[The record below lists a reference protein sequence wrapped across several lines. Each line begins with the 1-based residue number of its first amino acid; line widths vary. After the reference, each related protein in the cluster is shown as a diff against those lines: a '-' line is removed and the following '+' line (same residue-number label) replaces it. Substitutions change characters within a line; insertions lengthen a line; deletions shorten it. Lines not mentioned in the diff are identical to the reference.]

1 MNEITFTAHSPAV
14 ASINYPEYK
23 VQFTIANSDVNV
35 QEYLTVFNN
44 FLKALGFSDYTILK
58 GELQMATDKNY
69 NDSKMVDQILESEGL
84 IDSFDHTQ
92 EILDLEQKHKE
103 ELDRYEAEIIQLKAE
118 LSRLKDPD
126 NPQYTD
132 EELVA
137 MHTKSPDKL
146 WD

>member
-14 ASINYPEYK
+14 ESINYPKYK

-35 QEYLTVFNN
+35 REYLTVFNN

-58 GELQMATDKNY
+58 GELRMATDKEC
-69 NDSKMVDQILESEGL
+69 NDSKLVDQILESEGL
-84 IDSFDHTQ
+84 MDSFDHTQ

-103 ELDRYEAEIIQLKAE
+103 ELDRYEAEIIKLKAE

-132 EELVA
+132 EELVT
-137 MHTKSPDKL
+137 MHTTSPDKL

>member
-14 ASINYPEYK
+14 ESINYPEYK
-23 VQFTIANSDVNV
+23 VQFTIANADVNV

-44 FLKALGFSDYTILK
+44 FLKAIGFSDRSILK
-58 GELQMATDKNY
+58 GELKMAIDKNY
-69 NDSKMVDQILESEGL
+69 NGSEIVDEILEMEGL
-84 IDSFDHTQ
+84 MDSFDHTQ

-103 ELDRYEAEIIQLKAE
+103 ELDRYEAEIIKLKAE

-126 NPQYTD
+126 NPHYTD
-132 EELVA
+132 EEPVA
-137 MHTKSPDKL
+137 MSYEL

>member
-1 MNEITFTAHSPAV
+1 MNEIIFLADSPGVESA
-14 ASINYPEYK
+14 NYPEYK
-23 VQFTIANSDVNV
+23 VQFTIKNGDVNIR
-35 QEYLTVFNN
+35 EYLTVFNN
-44 FLKALGFSDYTILK
+44 FLKALGFSEYTILK

-69 NDSKMVDQILESEGL
+69 NDSKMIDEILEMEGL
-84 IDSFDHTQ
+84 VDSFDHTQ

-103 ELDRYEAEIIQLKAE
+103 ELDRYEAEIIKLKAE

>member
-1 MNEITFTAHSPAV
+1 MNEVFFSAHSPSV
-14 ASINYPEYK
+14 ESINYPEYK
-23 VQFTIANSDVNV
+23 VEFKIENGDVNV
-35 QEYLTVFNN
+35 RNYFTVFNN

-58 GELQMATDKNY
+58 GELQAATDKEC
-69 NDSKMVDQILESEGL
+69 NDSKMVDEILEREGF

-118 LSRLKDPD
+118 LSRLRDPL

-132 EELVA
+132 EELIA

>member
-1 MNEITFTAHSPAV
+1 M
-14 ASINYPEYK
+14 
-23 VQFTIANSDVNV
+23 
-35 QEYLTVFNN
+35 
-44 FLKALGFSDYTILK
+44 
-58 GELQMATDKNY
+58 
-69 NDSKMVDQILESEGL
+69 EGL
-84 IDSFDHTQ
+84 MDSFDHTQ
-92 EILDLEQKHKE
+92 EILDLEQNHKE
-103 ELDRYEAEIIQLKAE
+103 ELDRYEAEIIKLKAE

>member
-1 MNEITFTAHSPAV
+1 MNEIIFLADSPGVESA
-14 ASINYPEYK
+14 NYPEYK
-23 VQFTIANSDVNV
+23 VQFTIKNGDVNIR
-35 QEYLTVFNN
+35 EYLTVFNN
-44 FLKALGFSDYTILK
+44 FLKALGFSEYTILK

-69 NDSKMVDQILESEGL
+69 NDSKMVDDILEMEGL
-84 IDSFDHTQ
+84 VDSFDHTQ

-103 ELDRYEAEIIQLKAE
+103 ELDRYEAEIIKLKAE

>member
-14 ASINYPEYK
+14 ECINYPEYK
-23 VQFTIANSDVNV
+23 VQFTIENSDVNV
-35 QEYLTVFNN
+35 REYLTVFNN
-44 FLKALGFSDYTILK
+44 FLKAIGFSDYTILK
-58 GELQMATDKNY
+58 GELQMATDKEC

-92 EILDLEQKHKE
+92 EILDLEQKHKK

-126 NPQYTD
+126 NSQYTD

-137 MHTKSPDKL
+137 MYTKSPDKL

>member
-1 MNEITFTAHSPAV
+1 MNEITFTAHSPTVECA
-14 ASINYPEYK
+14 NYPEYK
-23 VQFTIANSDVNV
+23 VQFTIANGDVNIR
-35 QEYLTVFNN
+35 EYLTVFNN

-58 GELQMATDKNY
+58 GELKAATDKNC
-69 NDSKMVDQILESEGL
+69 NDSKMVDEILELEGL
-84 IDSFDHTQ
+84 VDSFDHTQ

-103 ELDRYEAEIIQLKAE
+103 ELDRYEAEIIKLKAE
-118 LSRLKDPD
+118 LSRLRDPD

>member
-1 MNEITFTAHSPAV
+1 MNEVIFSAHSPSV
-14 ASINYPEYK
+14 KSINYPEYK

-35 QEYLTVFNN
+35 REYLTVFNN
-44 FLKALGFSDYTILK
+44 FLKALGFSDRTILK
-58 GELQMATDKNY
+58 GELQMATDREC
-69 NDSKMVDQILESEGL
+69 NDSKMVDEILETEGL
-84 IDSFDHTQ
+84 VDFFDHTQ

-103 ELDRYEAEIIQLKAE
+103 ELDRYEAEIIKLKAE

-126 NPQYTD
+126 NPHYTD

-137 MHTKSPDKL
+137 MHTKSADKL

>member
-1 MNEITFTAHSPAV
+1 MNEITFTAHSPA
-14 ASINYPEYK
+14 AECANYPEYK
-23 VQFTIANSDVNV
+23 VQFTIANGDVNIR
-35 QEYLTVFNN
+35 EYLTVFNN

-58 GELQMATDKNY
+58 GELKTATDKNC
-69 NDSKMVDQILESEGL
+69 NDSKMVDEILEMEGL
-84 IDSFDHTQ
+84 VDSFDHTQ

-103 ELDRYEAEIIQLKAE
+103 ELDRYEAEIIKLKAE
-118 LSRLKDPD
+118 LSRLKDLD

-137 MHTKSPDKL
+137 MHTDKL